1 MSFSTIL
8 FSFTGRLNRA
18 PYWLAS
24 AAVVVAVLICIGIA
38 VAIDLATS
46 AMVVLFL
53 PLFVALIW
61 ITLALA
67 IKRLHERDK
76 SAWCVLMFY
85 FAPSILQAIGQ
96 DAGSTRSTRST
107 RSILMMLIGTGISIW
122 GFVELGCLR
131 GTAGQN
137 SYGPDPLQVR

>member
-38 VAIDLATS
+38 FAIDRATP
-46 AMVVLFL
+46 AKVVLFL
-53 PLFVALIW
+53 LLFVALIW

-67 IKRLHERDK
+67 IKRLHDRDK
-76 SAWCVLMFY
+76 SAWWVLMFY
-85 FAPSILQAIGQ
+85 LVPSILQAIGQ
-96 DAGSTRSTRST
+96 DTTGST
-107 RSILMMLIGTGISIW
+107 RSILMILIGTGISIW
-122 GFVELGCLR
+122 GFVELGFLR
-131 GTAGQN
+131 GTVGQN